1 LVVQIMMYEDWLCWC
16 LLAARG
22 PFLFLDQPLVGY
34 RVHEHTSTAAVA
46 RSRIRH
52 LYALL
57 EFKIALFARC
67 ESGWHGLRVL
77 FSVLESLRL
86 LLVEYLWDPVAGTPP
101 LRRNGL
107 VWLVV
112 GVAKVVSLPRRLRP
126 PGR

>member
-1 LVVQIMMYEDWLCWC
+1 M
-16 LLAARG
+16 
-22 PFLFLDQPLVGY
+22 
-34 RVHEHTSTAAVA
+34 HEHASTTAIA

-57 EFKIALFARC
+57 EFKIALFARS
-67 ESGWHGLRVL
+67 ESSLHGLRVL

-126 PGR
+126 PDR